1 MSIPRATYRIQFRE
15 GMDFDGAAA
24 LAPYLRRLG
33 VSHLYASPIFTAARG
48 STHGYDVADH
58 NEIDPGL
65 GGRAGFD
72 RLVAALK
79 AEGLKLLL
87 DIVPNHMAAA
97 VENPWWRS
105 VVEWGEQSPFA
116 AHFDIDWSTKLTL
129 PLLSR
134 PYEEAIAGGDVRLD
148 VLRSGGYLGLALG
161 DMVLPIHPG
170 SYEEVLSG
178 LEAPAARALAEIAG
192 RAGPGTDNNFHEE
205 VRRCLAGG
213 DLGPELERAS
223 NDPAFLDRVH
233 DQQPWELIHWQ
244 EARRR
249 LSYRRFF
256 EITGLVGVRVEDG
269 AVFDDVHRLTLQL
282 VRDGAVD
289 GLRIDHIDGVAD
301 PTGYLQRLRR
311 EIGPDRYLVVEKI
324 LEGEEV
330 LPPEW
335 PVDGTTGYE
344 FIASVADLFA
354 DAGGSGALVD
364 AYREVSRERLEP
376 DELVRQ
382 ARSEMIYRNF
392 EGELDALARRAAAI
406 ASGADT
412 SVPGEADFKRA
423 IGELVVAFP
432 VYRTYG
438 GERGLGESD
447 RQIVDEAA
455 QKAAAGAD
463 RQVAAALET
472 VVAILKGETASGG
485 SGQAAVLRAKFQ
497 QLTGPVMAKAVEDT
511 FFYRYNPMIAL
522 NEVGGDPLHP
532 SGGPERF
539 HARMAAAARR
549 RNHSLLAT
557 ATHDT
562 KRGEDAR
569 ARLYALSEAPER
581 WSEGVARWRR
591 HHASMIRHA
600 DGGPAPEPA
609 VEWLIYQGLAGVWPD
624 DADPTDAGRLRSLA
638 DRVMPYLEKSLR
650 EAKLRTKW
658 TDVNERYEDAVK
670 DYVDQLLSPEN
681 GEFLKNFAETLEPI
695 IAAGRIYSLVQ
706 TLLKLTAPGVPDIYQ
721 GSEGVDL
728 SLVDPDNRRPVD
740 FGALER
746 SLGSRGGQ
754 PFDRPPPG
762 LAAAKQALIARVLS
776 LRAERPALFERGGYE
791 PVEVT
796 GPRAKHLAAFARD
809 NGGDSVLVAVPR
821 LILEAPRSG
830 LAFDPE
836 WWKETFIDMPESLGG
851 KPLRNLLTGQPWTAR
866 KVLRAGELLEGA
878 PVILLGT

>member
-105 VVEWGEQSPFA
+105 VVEWGEQSPFV

-129 PLLSR
+129 PLLGR

-148 VLRSGGYLGLALG
+148 ADHQRGWLGLALG

-170 SYEEVLSG
+170 SYEEVLSRF
-178 LEAPAARALAEIAG
+178 ETPAARKIAEIAG
-192 RAGPGTDNNFHEE
+192 RAAPDADEDFHAE
-205 VRRCLAGG
+205 VRRSLEDGDFAEELA
-213 DLGPELERAS
+213 RAS
-223 NDPAFLDRVH
+223 KDPGFIERVH
-233 DQQPWELIHWQ
+233 AEQPWELIHWQ

-256 EITGLVGVRVEDG
+256 EITGLAGVRVEDD
-269 AVFDDVHRLTLQL
+269 AVFDDVHRRTLQL

-289 GLRIDHIDGVAD
+289 GLRIDHVDGLAD

-311 EIGPDRYLVVEKI
+311 EIGTDRYLVVEKI

-354 DAGGSGALVD
+354 DADGSDALSD
-364 AYREVSRERLEP
+364 AYRDLAQKPVAP
-376 DELVRQ
+376 DEMVRK

-392 EGELDALARRAAAI
+392 EGELDSLARRAAAI
-406 ASGADT
+406 AGTGGGGPA
-412 SVPGEADFKRA
+412 EADFKRA

-438 GERGLGESD
+438 GTGGLGETD
-447 RQIVDEAA
+447 RKIVEEAA
-455 QKAAAGAD
+455 KKAAVDAGGE
-463 RQVAAALET
+463 AAALET
-472 VVAILKGETASGG
+472 VVAILNGDSDMDGEAS
-485 SGQAAVLRAKFQ
+485 VFRAKFQ

-532 SGGPERF
+532 PGGPERF
-539 HARMAAAARR
+539 HARMEAAAQRGD
-549 RNHSLLAT
+549 HSLLGT

-569 ARLYALSEAPER
+569 ARLYALGEAPQR
-581 WSEGVARWRR
+581 WSDGVARWRR
-591 HHASMIRHA
+591 QHGSMIRESE
-600 DGGPAPEPA
+600 GGPAPEPT
-609 VEWLIYQGLAGVWPD
+609 VEWLVYQALAGIWPE
-624 DADPTDAGRLRSLA
+624 DATRPDAGTLRSLA

-650 EAKLRTKW
+650 EAKLRTNW
-658 TDVNERYEDAVK
+658 TQIDEPYESAVK
-670 DYVDQLLSPEN
+670 DYASRLLSPDN
-681 GEFLKNFAETLEPI
+681 GVFLDDFAETLEPFV
-695 IAAGRIYSLVQ
+695 AAGRVYSIAQ

-728 SLVDPDNRRPVD
+728 SLVDPDNRRPID
-740 FGALER
+740 FEALQR
-746 SLGSRGGQ
+746 SLGGGADTFETL
-754 PFDRPPPG
+754 PRN
-762 LAAAKQALIARVLS
+762 LAHATQKLIARVLAI
-776 LRAERPALFERGGYE
+776 RAERGALFEKGSYVPLR
-791 PVEVT
+791 T
-796 GPRAKHLAAFARD
+796 SGPRGKNLVAFARQD
-809 NGGDSVLVAVPR
+809 GGDALVVAVPR
-821 LILEAPRSG
+821 MILDAPRKG

-836 WWKETFIDMPESLGG
+836 WWRETVVDLPESLSG
-851 KPLRNLLTGQPWTAR
+851 KPLRNLLSGQSCEAG
-866 KVLRAGELLEGA
+866 KSLEAGELLRNV
-878 PVILLGT
+878 PVVLLGT